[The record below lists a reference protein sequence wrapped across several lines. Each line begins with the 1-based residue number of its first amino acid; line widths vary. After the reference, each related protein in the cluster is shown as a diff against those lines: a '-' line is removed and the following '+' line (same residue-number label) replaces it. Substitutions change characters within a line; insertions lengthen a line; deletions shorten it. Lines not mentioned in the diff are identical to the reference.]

1 MITAI
6 RVDLASK
13 RGEESQAYEA
23 LDAFQAPQASQ
34 PPLAHKAPAGWYVAI
49 SIMFNTFFIGKL
61 IKFARLTTP
70 TPYCDPPVSSVNGNL
85 SLSIGH
91 IEDKMTSKRRLTL
104 KYVVLKER
112 MRK

>member
-23 LDAFQAPQASQ
+23 PYACQAPQASQ

-49 SIMFNTFFIGKL
+49 SMC
-61 IKFARLTTP
+61 LTP
-70 TPYCDPPVSSVNGNL
+70 FSSVN
-85 SLSIGH
+85 S
-91 IEDKMTSKRRLTL
+91 
-104 KYVVLKER
+104 
-112 MRK
+112 